1 MFRSCRSRRGSCS
14 SRARL
19 NDAKSAGSAA
29 PASSTV
35 EDAPSGS
42 IASVTPE
49 AEWWQERNDAGT
61 KFAKAARGCTRRN
74 RRRKCY
80 NMPAAVCYS
89 CQHTSRGERRHVFGR
104 LMSTFFKFVELLSE
118 LEWRSK
124 LLKDVQY
131 AVKLFVAVAPLL
143 ARRPSPGSIDRLS
156 SMAK

>member
-1 MFRSCRSRRGSCS
+1 M
-14 SRARL
+14 
-19 NDAKSAGSAA
+19 
-29 PASSTV
+29 
-35 EDAPSGS
+35 
-42 IASVTPE
+42 
-49 AEWWQERNDAGT
+49 
-61 KFAKAARGCTRRN
+61 
-74 RRRKCY
+74 
-80 NMPAAVCYS
+80 
-89 CQHTSRGERRHVFGR
+89 FGR